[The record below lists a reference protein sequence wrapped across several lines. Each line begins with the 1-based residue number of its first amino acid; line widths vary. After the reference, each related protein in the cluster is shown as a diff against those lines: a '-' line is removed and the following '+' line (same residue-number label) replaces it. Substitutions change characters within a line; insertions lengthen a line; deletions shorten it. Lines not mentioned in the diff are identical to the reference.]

1 MGRKT
6 LRYLCIEQ
14 DFVLLHLD
22 YWSDHDRKTL
32 SGSPDSAG
40 IKQTPHID
48 PRDFYFLEQF

>member
-32 SGSPDSAG
+32 SGSPDLAG